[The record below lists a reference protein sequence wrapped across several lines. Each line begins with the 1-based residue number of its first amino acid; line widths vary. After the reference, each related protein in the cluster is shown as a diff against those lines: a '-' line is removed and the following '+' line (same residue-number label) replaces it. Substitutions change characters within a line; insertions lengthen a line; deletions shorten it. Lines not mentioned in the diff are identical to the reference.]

1 VGFCSKLARGRK
13 FRHCLGTIGLIVA
26 PWKISAT
33 LSSVAAFF
41 FFYYRQNEGGRSVK
55 LKCFSVK
62 EAEDWR
68 EALEAESAVPVDSS
82 PVPGESPVTEVLV
95 HLLSLTPRVPSSFT
109 DCSILS
115 FRLSLVC

>member
-1 VGFCSKLARGRK
+1 M
-13 FRHCLGTIGLIVA
+13 
-26 PWKISAT
+26 
-33 LSSVAAFF
+33 
-41 FFYYRQNEGGRSVK
+41 K

-115 FRLSLVC
+115 FRLSLVCYVFSNSMVISFMLVFSADSNQASFVVFRA